1 MDIVNYIEGKYRE
14 IKPYEDIEFLKL
26 YSWVNQSQLKS
37 IFSTVHH
44 LMVKN
49 YSRMNERLPT
59 NEHVNHFWAEN
70 SRELLLAIETIQGL
84 HRVLDGSEY
93 AFDIDSYYSTI
104 IEKSLSFLS
113 KSSGSE
119 IPAHMGKVEIYYT
132 ILIFVHS
139 NLINTSI
146 SQNDKR
152 YSVLKAVGEGSYA
165 KVYKYK
171 DEFYHK
177 NFALKRAR
185 KDLNAEEIKRFY
197 REYDEMKKLKS
208 PYVVEVYS
216 YLNNNEYTME
226 YLDCSLSNYIKK
238 NNQKLSHSEKRNLIN
253 QVLKAFKYLHSKGLL
268 HRDISPSN
276 ILLKIYD
283 DVVVVKIADF
293 GLVKVPNS
301 QLTNLN
307 TELKGSFNDSG
318 LVTEGFQNYDIL
330 HETYALTKLIFFII
344 TGKTNVSN
352 IKNPSLKQFVQKGLS
367 ADKSKRY
374 QSVSEL
380 NIAVTALKE

>member
-1 MDIVNYIEGKYRE
+1 M
-14 IKPYEDIEFLKL
+14 
-26 YSWVNQSQLKS
+26 QS
-37 IFSTVHH
+37 T
-44 LMVKN
+44 
-49 YSRMNERLPT
+49 
-59 NEHVNHFWAEN
+59 
-70 SRELLLAIETIQGL
+70 
-84 HRVLDGSEY
+84 
-93 AFDIDSYYSTI
+93 
-104 IEKSLSFLS
+104 
-113 KSSGSE
+113 
-119 IPAHMGKVEIYYT
+119 
-132 ILIFVHS
+132 
-139 NLINTSI
+139 
-146 SQNDKR
+146 
-152 YSVLKAVGEGSYA
+152 
-165 KVYKYK
+165 KYK

-177 NFALKRAR
+177 NFALKRAK
-185 KDLNAEEIKRFY
+185 KDLNAEEIKRFH
-197 REYDEMKKLKS
+197 REYDEMKKLNS

-226 YLDCSLSNYIKK
+226 YLDCSLSNYIEK
-238 NNQKLSHSEKRNLIN
+238 NNQKLSYSEKRNLVN
-253 QVLKAFKYLHSKGLL
+253 QVLKAFKYLHSKELL

-276 ILLKIYD
+276 ILLKIYEN
-283 DVVVVKIADF
+283 VVVVKIADF

-380 NIAVTALKE
+380 NIAVKAIKE

>member
-1 MDIVNYIEGKYRE
+1 
-14 IKPYEDIEFLKL
+14 
-26 YSWVNQSQLKS
+26 
-37 IFSTVHH
+37 
-44 LMVKN
+44 
-49 YSRMNERLPT
+49 
-59 NEHVNHFWAEN
+59 
-70 SRELLLAIETIQGL
+70 
-84 HRVLDGSEY
+84 
-93 AFDIDSYYSTI
+93 
-104 IEKSLSFLS
+104 
-113 KSSGSE
+113 
-119 IPAHMGKVEIYYT
+119 
-132 ILIFVHS
+132 
-139 NLINTSI
+139 
-146 SQNDKR
+146 
-152 YSVLKAVGEGSYA
+152 
-165 KVYKYK
+165 
-171 DEFYHK
+171 
-177 NFALKRAR
+177 
-185 KDLNAEEIKRFY
+185 
-197 REYDEMKKLKS
+197 
-208 PYVVEVYS
+208 
-216 YLNNNEYTME
+216 ME

-238 NNQKLSHSEKRNLIN
+238 NNQKLSHSEKRNLVN

-318 LVTEGFQNYDIL
+318 LITEGFQNYDIL

>member
-1 MDIVNYIEGKYRE
+1 VFGLI
-14 IKPYEDIEFLKL
+14 L
-26 YSWVNQSQLKS
+26 QS
-37 IFSTVHH
+37 T
-44 LMVKN
+44 
-49 YSRMNERLPT
+49 
-59 NEHVNHFWAEN
+59 
-70 SRELLLAIETIQGL
+70 
-84 HRVLDGSEY
+84 
-93 AFDIDSYYSTI
+93 
-104 IEKSLSFLS
+104 
-113 KSSGSE
+113 
-119 IPAHMGKVEIYYT
+119 
-132 ILIFVHS
+132 
-139 NLINTSI
+139 
-146 SQNDKR
+146 
-152 YSVLKAVGEGSYA
+152 
-165 KVYKYK
+165 KYK

-177 NFALKRAR
+177 NFALKRA
-185 KDLNAEEIKRFY
+185 KKNLNAEEIKRFY

-276 ILLKIYD
+276 ILLKIYE

>member
-1 MDIVNYIEGKYRE
+1 M
-14 IKPYEDIEFLKL
+14 
-26 YSWVNQSQLKS
+26 QS
-37 IFSTVHH
+37 T
-44 LMVKN
+44 
-49 YSRMNERLPT
+49 
-59 NEHVNHFWAEN
+59 
-70 SRELLLAIETIQGL
+70 
-84 HRVLDGSEY
+84 
-93 AFDIDSYYSTI
+93 
-104 IEKSLSFLS
+104 
-113 KSSGSE
+113 
-119 IPAHMGKVEIYYT
+119 
-132 ILIFVHS
+132 
-139 NLINTSI
+139 
-146 SQNDKR
+146 
-152 YSVLKAVGEGSYA
+152 
-165 KVYKYK
+165 KYK

-177 NFALKRAR
+177 NFALKRAK
-185 KDLNAEEIKRFY
+185 KDLNAEEIKRFH

-226 YLDCSLSNYIKK
+226 YLECSLSNYIKK
-238 NNQKLSHSEKRNLIN
+238 NNQKLSHSEKRNLVN

-276 ILLKIYD
+276 ILLKIYE

-374 QSVSEL
+374 QSQ
-380 NIAVTALKE
+380 